1 MNLKDLKIKDLH
13 DKEEILSEALS
24 KDIANLL
31 YRNVSDIALLDK
43 IKELYYLKEVE
54 FTQSEKI
61 ALEQVITNSTLLA
74 VIKQE
79 LLNRLK

>member
-1 MNLKDLKIKDLH
+1 MNLKDLKIKDLSG
-13 DKEEILSEALS
+13 KEEVLPEALLR
-24 KDIANLL
+24 DIANLL

-54 FTQSEKI
+54 FTKNEKI
-61 ALEQVITNSTLLA
+61 ALEQVIANSHLLA
-74 VIKQE
+74 IIKQE